1 MGGLHVTALPD
12 EARER
17 GIIPAVGEGE
27 LTWPQV
33 VDDLRRGRLQPEYR
47 PAAGE
52 YFDLANAP
60 MPRYE
65 LLDVTRYN
73 RLTVQT
79 SRGCPHRCEFCA
91 SSVLLTPHYR
101 VKPVDKVLAEI
112 HRIKALWP
120 EPFIE
125 FADDN
130 SFVDRAHYKAL
141 LRALKTERIRWFTEA
156 DVSIADDP
164 ELLGLMRESGC
175 RQVLIGLESPVS
187 AGLAGLETRSDWK
200 RRRQPDYEGAV
211 RAIQSHGITVNGCFI
226 LGLEGQDE
234 SIFDAVYDF
243 VDRTGLYDVQIT
255 VLTAFPGTPL
265 LARLRREGRLLEDG
279 AWAKCTLFDVNHSP
293 AGMSP
298 ARLRAGL
305 VDLARRLYDGEFTE
319 ARRRRFFEQLG
330 RAGARPQAEA

>member
-1 MGGLHVTALPD
+1 M
-12 EARER
+12 
-17 GIIPAVGEGE
+17 
-27 LTWPQV
+27 
-33 VDDLRRGRLQPEYR
+33 
-47 PAAGE
+47 
-52 YFDLANAP
+52 
-60 MPRYE
+60 
-65 LLDVTRYN
+65 
-73 RLTVQT
+73 
-79 SRGCPHRCEFCA
+79 
-91 SSVLLTPHYR
+91 
-101 VKPVDKVLAEI
+101 
-112 HRIKALWP
+112 
-120 EPFIE
+120 
-125 FADDN
+125 
-130 SFVDRAHYKAL
+130 DRAHYKAL